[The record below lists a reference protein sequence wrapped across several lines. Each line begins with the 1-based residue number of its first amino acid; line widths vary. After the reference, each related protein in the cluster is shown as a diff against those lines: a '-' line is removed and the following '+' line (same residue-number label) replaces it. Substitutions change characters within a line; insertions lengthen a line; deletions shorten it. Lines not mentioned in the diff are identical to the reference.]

1 MGFRK
6 GRYYAMPSAQREGE
20 TMKIFI
26 VLLLTIATA
35 GGISPVF
42 AQDEGSPS
50 GVDGTITLQ
59 NISHQEW
66 RIVETEGEGVFS
78 GGNAQ
83 TVILEIG
90 GRYYFDVSEVD
101 SEFLPLDFRGH
112 RGRILF
118 SQSDDAIV
126 EDLEGLNIQAD
137 ENGVTFTLTEELAR
151 EMVFFRATPYP
162 QMTGIIA
169 SYDPTAAIEDDE
181 NEGDGDGE
189 DEEGGA

>member
-1 MGFRK
+1 
-6 GRYYAMPSAQREGE
+6 
-20 TMKIFI
+20 MKLII
-26 VLLLTIATA
+26 AVLLMVTVNGGVLRLT
-35 GGISPVF
+35 
-42 AQDEGSPS
+42 AQEDGRPS

-66 RIVETEGEGVFS
+66 RIVAVEGEGVFS
-78 GGNAQ
+78 SGNAQ

-90 GRYYFDVSEVD
+90 GRYHFDVSEVD

-118 SQSDDAIV
+118 SQSDEETAG
-126 EDLEGLNIQAD
+126 DLEGLNVQAD
-137 ENGVTFTLTEELAR
+137 ENGVTFTLTEDLAR

-169 SYDPTAAIEDDE
+169 SYDPTAELEDGTD
-181 NEGDGDGE
+181 NGE
-189 DEEGGA
+189 EEGEENDGV